1 VLKPISN
8 PPNPW
13 DSTHVEY
20 LGEPPEAA
28 LEVFEE
34 DSRSILA
41 ENESPDVGFR
51 WSLNPYRGCF
61 HACSY
66 CQSEDTPILMASGRT
81 NALADIRIGDEIYG
95 TVRAGR
101 QRILEKTHVL
111 NHWRRT
117 DSAYRVRL
125 QNGIALV
132 ASADHKFLTARGWRN
147 VAAGQKRHRKQSQLS
162 PETVLLGIGENLTTP
177 ESVLKEEASYRV
189 KSVEPLGA
197 LPLYDITTGTGDF
210 IANGVVSHNCYAR
223 TSHEYLGF
231 GAGTDFDRKI
241 VVKVNAAELLRQQL
255 LKRSWEGETIVFSG
269 NTDCYQPLEAVYG
282 LTRRCLEICAEFRN
296 PVAIITKGALVRRDV
311 QLLAR
316 MARETSVFVSL
327 SSPFSDDAMSRAIE
341 PNASLPSQR
350 METLRLLSEAGI
362 RTGVGVAPVIPGLN
376 DSQISAVLER
386 ARAAGATSAFMT
398 LVRLAGQ
405 TLPVFRERLEQ
416 AFPDRAAKIWS
427 AIRQVRGGKLNES
440 EFGARM
446 HGVGPRWAA
455 IRSLF
460 DVECRRLGFN
470 EERTGDETGNAFRRP
485 AAQRDLF
492 DSES

>member
-1 VLKPISN
+1 MLKPISN

-34 DSRSILA
+34 KSRSILA

-66 CQSEDTPILMASGRT
+66 CQSADTSILMANGRT
-81 NALADIRIGDEIYG
+81 SALADIRIGDEIYG
-95 TVRAGR
+95 TVRVGR
-101 QRILEKTHVL
+101 QRLLEKTYVL
-111 NHWRRT
+111 NHWRRQ

-125 QNGIALV
+125 QNGIELV
-132 ASADHKFLTARGWRN
+132 ASAEHRFLTARGWRS
-147 VAAGQKRHRKQSQLS
+147 VAVGQKKRREQSHLS
-162 PETVLLGIGENLTTP
+162 P
-177 ESVLKEEASYRV
+177 ESVLLGVGSNPDRALKEDAPYRV
-189 KSVEPLGA
+189 KSIEPLGA
-197 LPLYDITTGTGDF
+197 VPLYDITTGTGDF

-282 LTRRCLEICAEFRN
+282 LTRRCLEVCAEFRN
-296 PVAIITKGALVRRDV
+296 PIAIITKGALVRRDV
-311 QLLAR
+311 ELLAR

-327 SSPFSDDAMSRAIE
+327 SIPFSDDVMSRAIE

-350 METLRLLSEAGI
+350 IETLRLLSEAGI

-470 EERTGDETGNAFRRP
+470 EERTGEEPENAFRRP

>member
-13 DSTHVEY
+13 DSTHVDY

-34 DSRSILA
+34 ESRSILA

-61 HACSY
+61 HACAY
-66 CQSEDTPILMASGRT
+66 CLREETPVLMSDGLSRPI
-81 NALADIRIGDEIYG
+81 ADIRVGDEVYG

-101 QRILEKTHVL
+101 QRLLEKTYVL

-117 DSAYRVRL
+117 DLAYRVHL
-125 QNGIALV
+125 QNGIELV
-132 ASADHKFLTARGWRN
+132 ASGDHKFLTARGWRH
-147 VAAGQKRHRKQSQLS
+147 VAVVQKELRKHSRLS
-162 PETVLLGIGENLTTP
+162 PESVLLAVGANP
-177 ESVLKEEASYRV
+177 DRALKEEASYRV
-189 KSVEPLGA
+189 RSVEPLGA
-197 LPLYDITTGTGDF
+197 VSLYDITTGTGDF
-210 IANGVVSHNCYAR
+210 IANGIVSHNCYAR

-241 VVKVNAAELLRQQL
+241 VVKVNAPELLRQQL
-255 LKRSWEGETIVFSG
+255 LKRSWQGETIVFSG

-282 LTRRCLEICAEFRN
+282 LTRRCLEVCAEFRN
-296 PVAIITKGALVRRDV
+296 PIAIITKGALVRRDV
-311 QLLAR
+311 ELLAS

-327 SSPFSDDAMSRAIE
+327 SIPFSDDVMSRAIE

-350 METLRLLSEAGI
+350 IETLRLLSEAGV

-376 DSQISAVLER
+376 DSQISAVMER
-386 ARAAGATSAFMT
+386 ARTAGATSAFMT

-405 TLPVFRERLEQ
+405 TLPVFRERLEL
-416 AFPDRAAKIWS
+416 AFPDRAARIWS

-470 EERTGDETGNAFRRP
+470 EERTGEEPEKAFRRP

>member
-1 VLKPISN
+1 MLKPISN

-28 LEVFEE
+28 LEIFEE
-34 DSRSILA
+34 ESRSILA

-66 CQSEDTPILMASGRT
+66 C
-81 NALADIRIGDEIYG
+81 
-95 TVRAGR
+95 
-101 QRILEKTHVL
+101 
-111 NHWRRT
+111 
-117 DSAYRVRL
+117 
-125 QNGIALV
+125 
-132 ASADHKFLTARGWRN
+132 
-147 VAAGQKRHRKQSQLS
+147 
-162 PETVLLGIGENLTTP
+162 
-177 ESVLKEEASYRV
+177 
-189 KSVEPLGA
+189 
-197 LPLYDITTGTGDF
+197 
-210 IANGVVSHNCYAR
+210 YAR

-241 VVKVNAAELLRQQL
+241 VVKVNAPELLRQQL

-282 LTRRCLEICAEFRN
+282 LTRRCLEVCAEFRN

-311 QLLAR
+311 ELLAR

-327 SSPFSDDAMSRAIE
+327 SIPFSDDAMSRAIE

-350 METLRLLSEAGI
+350 IETLRLLSEAGI

-470 EERTGDETGNAFRRP
+470 EERTGEEPENAFRRP